1 MEQNPIQES
10 IQVNQ
15 EQDEDTKKN
24 SNEIAE
30 IQPTILKESIEGNN
44 HQMIEVSKDNNT
56 ESKDTI
62 TTTRSKTQSN
72 PQLVLKVPFRTKNK
86 YCKKDFDVLSLAG
99 KGAYA
104 KVVKARYLPDGKGTL
119 KGIKVMEIDAMERNN
134 KLYQVYLENEVLMDL
149 SHPNIVNID
158 GIFEEKRRIHIV
170 LEYCSKGDFSDF
182 LRVNHPL
189 REGTIRFF
197 ASEMVNVLGYLQEK
211 KIVHRDLKPENI
223 LLDDNCHLKVID
235 FATAKIIGKVFNK
248 ETMTFEDET
257 LIEKSNKI
265 GNDNNYEE
273 EDEFREKRGV
283 TFVGTAEYVSPEVLK
298 DIPAGFGADIWA
310 LGCMIYQMYCG
321 KTPFKDKT
329 EFLIFRK
336 IEQHKIVFPKE
347 VPEDARDLIIKLLD
361 KDPNKRLGSGSSEEG
376 LDFEH
381 LKAHPFFKDIDF
393 KNLYKLPVP
402 YKSEFQN
409 LLNEEEVKKE
419 KKEIIKRHIKTVTT
433 LKHGTL
439 EKKSP
444 WFHYNT
450 RKIVLDSTPRLEY
463 SDPERN
469 IVKGS
474 IYLTKSCRAE
484 HIDTSQFELVTPN
497 RTFRFK
503 SPDDDGFVW
512 VKAINDAI
520 SKYALD

>member
-211 KIVHRDLKPENI
+211 KID
-223 LLDDNCHLKVID
+223 
-235 FATAKIIGKVFNK
+235 
-248 ETMTFEDET
+248 
-257 LIEKSNKI
+257 
-265 GNDNNYEE
+265 
-273 EDEFREKRGV
+273 
-283 TFVGTAEYVSPEVLK
+283 
-298 DIPAGFGADIWA
+298 
-310 LGCMIYQMYCG
+310 
-321 KTPFKDKT
+321 
-329 EFLIFRK
+329 
-336 IEQHKIVFPKE
+336 
-347 VPEDARDLIIKLLD
+347 
-361 KDPNKRLGSGSSEEG
+361 
-376 LDFEH
+376 
-381 LKAHPFFKDIDF
+381 
-393 KNLYKLPVP
+393 
-402 YKSEFQN
+402 
-409 LLNEEEVKKE
+409 
-419 KKEIIKRHIKTVTT
+419 
-433 LKHGTL
+433 
-439 EKKSP
+439 
-444 WFHYNT
+444 
-450 RKIVLDSTPRLEY
+450 
-463 SDPERN
+463 
-469 IVKGS
+469 
-474 IYLTKSCRAE
+474 
-484 HIDTSQFELVTPN
+484 
-497 RTFRFK
+497 
-503 SPDDDGFVW
+503 
-512 VKAINDAI
+512 
-520 SKYALD
+520 

>member
-44 HQMIEVSKDNNT
+44 PQMIEVSKDNNT

-257 LIEKSNKI
+257 LIEKSNKT

-273 EDEFREKRGV
+273 KINESIRHTFKPEFINRIDEIIIFKPLNKEVVHEILNNIIKNIELRLRDKQLTLTVSDRAKEYIIENSFDVNFGARPIKR
-283 TFVGTAEYVSPEVLK
+283 YVSRNIETL
-298 DIPAGFGADIWA
+298 IANA
-310 LGCMIYQMYCG
+310 LI
-321 KTPFKDKT
+321 TD
-329 EFLIFRK
+329 E
-336 IEQHKIVFPKE
+336 IVFRSN
-347 VPEDARDLIIKLLD
+347 V
-361 KDPNKRLGSGSSEEG
+361 N
-376 LDFEH
+376 
-381 LKAHPFFKDIDF
+381 IDV
-393 KNLYKLPVP
+393 NNNG
-402 YKSEFQN
+402 EFY
-409 LLNEEEVKKE
+409 
-419 KKEIIKRHIKTVTT
+419 I
-433 LKHGTL
+433 
-439 EKKSP
+439 
-444 WFHYNT
+444 
-450 RKIVLDSTPRLEY
+450 
-463 SDPERN
+463 
-469 IVKGS
+469 
-474 IYLTKSCRAE
+474 TK
-484 HIDTSQFELVTPN
+484 
-497 RTFRFK
+497 
-503 SPDDDGFVW
+503 
-512 VKAINDAI
+512 
-520 SKYALD
+520 